1 MTTATTEPPQVAVEL
16 RDLDRVAVLDAV
28 VEARRAADRAEARLL
43 ALAVHWVDLHPV
55 ESDPPATFKLAQPGA
70 RSRGLGPSM
79 FDLPS
84 LAGEGTPDVS
94 ELAVTELAA
103 ALGISYAAGL

>member
-1 MTTATTEPPQVAVEL
+1 MTTTATEPPRIAAEL
-16 RDLDRVAVLDAV
+16 RDLDRVEALDAV
-28 VEARRAADRAEARLL
+28 IEARRAADREEARLL

-55 ESDPPATFKLAQPGA
+55 ESDPPATFRLAQPGA
-70 RSRGLGPSM
+70 RARGLGPSM

-103 ALGISYAAGL
+103 ALGVSYA